1 MARGF
6 ARLQVA
12 QYVDC
17 LADSDSDVHLRNG
30 QYSDCSVVDGK
41 RFDTWRGVGFAD
53 GGSGCQQRIN
63 VGNWQSFRQTDIV
76 AVHPFHFGL
85 AIDYLLPAEWF
96 AVASSIA
103 DEHCEHGLSVMDWIW
118 MGAFVLLLINA
129 FARTI
134 GKEHCCEH
142 D

>member
-30 QYSDCSVVDGK
+30 QYSDCGVVDGK
-41 RFDTWRGVGFAD
+41 RIDTWRGVGFAD

-63 VGNWQSFRQTDIV
+63 VGNWQSFRQKDAV
-76 AVHPFHFGL
+76 AVHPFDCDWRG
-85 AIDYLLPAEWF
+85 WF
-96 AVASSIA
+96 
-103 DEHCEHGLSVMDWIW
+103 WIGDRLFDAGR
-118 MGAFVLLLINA
+118 MVYGDVVN
-129 FARTI
+129 
-134 GKEHCCEH
+134 C
-142 D
+142 